1 MKIKSSYLNYAA
13 VLLLGVLILA
23 SDFLNTS
30 LFNFGEQN
38 FAVWFVL
45 SIFCFAC
52 GWYINKTLGWH
63 FGGKVVFAVII
74 AVTVFSMFMVTFFG
88 SYFAANELLTENL
101 ILYSLRNITLGAMGF
116 FGMSVQEVINNR
128 KDSAMLKKQV
138 DIYEREA
145 EVSRKE
151 SEQLVKEANVKAEQ
165 IINDA
170 NAEADRII
178 MKKEILENE
187 LREIIQTEKELIKRY
202 EDKK

>member
-1 MKIKSSYLNYAA
+1 MKKLSYLNYAA
-13 VLLLGVLILA
+13 VLLLGVLIIA

-63 FGGKVVFAVII
+63 FGGKVVFAVVI
-74 AVTVFSMFMVTFFG
+74 AVTVFSIFMVTFFG
-88 SYFAANELLTENL
+88 SYFGANELLTENL
-101 ILYSLRNITLGAMGF
+101 ILYSLRNIVLGAMGF
-116 FGMSVQEVINNR
+116 FGMSVQEVIDNR

-138 DIYEREA
+138 DLYEREA
-145 EVSRKE
+145 EVSKKE
-151 SEQLVKEANVKAEQ
+151 SEQIIKEAGLKAEK
-165 IINDA
+165 IVNDA
-170 NAEADRII
+170 KAEADRII
-178 MKKEILENE
+178 IKKEILENE
-187 LREIIQTEKELIKRY
+187 LKEIIQTEKELIKRY

>member
-1 MKIKSSYLNYAA
+1 MRKISYINYAA
-13 VLLLGVLILA
+13 VLLLGILILA

-74 AVTVFSMFMVTFFG
+74 AVTVFSIFMVTFFG
-88 SYFAANELLTENL
+88 SYFGANELLTENL
-101 ILYSLRNITLGAMGF
+101 ILYSLRNIVLGAMGF
-116 FGMSVQEVINNR
+116 FGMSVQEVIDNR
-128 KDSAMLKKQV
+128 KDSAMLKKQI
-138 DIYEREA
+138 DLYEREA
-145 EVSRKE
+145 EVSKKE
-151 SEQLVKEANVKAEQ
+151 SEQIIKEAKLAAEK
-165 IINDA
+165 IVNDA
-170 NAEADRII
+170 KAEADRII
-178 MKKEILENE
+178 IKKEILENE
-187 LREIIQTEKELIKRY
+187 LKEIIQTEKELIKRY

>member
-1 MKIKSSYLNYAA
+1 MKHLKYINYSAA
-13 VLLLGVLILA
+13 LLLGVLIIA

-45 SIFCFAC
+45 SILCFAC
-52 GWYINKTLGWH
+52 GWYINKTIGWH
-63 FGGKVVFAVII
+63 RGGKIVFAVII
-74 AVTVFSMFMVTFFG
+74 AVTLFSMFMVTFFG

-101 ILYSLRNITLGAMGF
+101 ILYSLRNIVLGAMGF

-138 DIYEREA
+138 DLYEREA

-151 SEQLVKEANVKAEQ
+151 SEL
-165 IINDA
+165 IINEA
-170 NAEADRII
+170 KLNAEKIVNEAESKANRII
-178 MKKEILENE
+178 LKKEILEKE
-187 LREIIQTEKELIKRY
+187 LKEIIQTEKELIKRY

>member
-1 MKIKSSYLNYAA
+1 MKKLSYLNYAA
-13 VLLLGVLILA
+13 VLLLGVLIIA

-74 AVTVFSMFMVTFFG
+74 AVTVFSIFMVTFFG
-88 SYFAANELLTENL
+88 SYFGANELLTENL
-101 ILYSLRNITLGAMGF
+101 ILYSLRNIVLGAMGF

-138 DIYEREA
+138 DLYEREA
-145 EVSRKE
+145 EVSKKE
-151 SEQLVKEANVKAEQ
+151 SEQMIKEASLTAEK
-165 IINDA
+165 IVNDA
-170 NAEADRII
+170 KAEADRII
-178 MKKEILENE
+178 IKKEILENE
-187 LREIIQTEKELIKRY
+187 LKEIIQTEKELIKRY